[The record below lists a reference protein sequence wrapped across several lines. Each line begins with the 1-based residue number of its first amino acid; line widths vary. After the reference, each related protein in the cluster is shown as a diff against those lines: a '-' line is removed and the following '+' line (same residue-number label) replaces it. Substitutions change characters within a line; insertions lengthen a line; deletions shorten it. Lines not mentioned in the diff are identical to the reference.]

1 MPLTPKNKTTT
12 HEDDSEL
19 DIDSQEEIEV
29 SIFHRVLRGTVAS
42 VVIAG
47 LLYISGIYQYFFYQ
61 RTPASV
67 NQPEVVSRVD
77 AQTLTVPLTIFIITG
92 DKAYGSV
99 RSEENVLRL
108 VENASRIWDQAG
120 IALRIKNIHTILKS
134 NEEIDVFFN
143 APTAFVQNIDA
154 FDAAAINVFLMGNL
168 GGINGIAFI
177 GLGSVAVSD
186 YTTVYDFRALAH
198 EIGHMLG
205 LQHVSISKG
214 QLMYRGANGFE
225 LSLEEIEHARLN
237 AQRFE

>member
-1 MPLTPKNKTTT
+1 MSRF
-12 HEDDSEL
+12 DS
-19 DIDSQEEIEV
+19 
-29 SIFHRVLRGTVAS
+29 
-42 VVIAG
+42 
-47 LLYISGIYQYFFYQ
+47 
-61 RTPASV
+61 
-67 NQPEVVSRVD
+67 
-77 AQTLTVPLTIFIITG
+77 QTLTVPLTIFIITG

-120 IALRIKNIHTILKS
+120 IALRIKTIHTILKS

-198 EIGHMLG
+198 EIGHILG

-225 LSLEEIEHARLN
+225 LSLEEIERARLN
-237 AQRFE
+237 AQRFK